1 VTSRP
6 GSDLVEAVRA
16 AAGHEPTSWERVTGG
31 GYTPAERWIVTF
43 EDATR
48 SFAKFGSTELVA
60 EWLRLEHRAY
70 IDIDGPFMPGFT
82 GWADGTRP
90 VLLLEDL
97 SAARWPPPW
106 QPGDVDRVLETLGLV
121 SATPCPAWATPV
133 EFLEFFDGWSRIA
146 ADPHPFLGLGLVG
159 TAWLDGALGAL
170 VAAEAPGELHGDE
183 LLHLDVRSDN
193 LCFREDQALL
203 VDWNHV
209 TRGNS
214 LLDIAAW
221 LPSLASEGGPLP
233 EEVSPDAGIF
243 APGLAGYFCSRAAMP
258 PIPDAPRVR
267 DVQLEQART
276 ALPWAARWL
285 GLPAPDGPA
294 VTTSA

>member
-1 VTSRP
+1 VMSRP
-6 GSDLVEAVRA
+6 GSDLVEVVRE
-16 AAGHEPTSWERVTGG
+16 AAGREPASWERVIGG

-48 SFAKFGSTELVA
+48 SFAKFGSTKLVA
-60 EWLRLEHRAY
+60 EWLRLEQRAY
-70 IDIDGPFMPGFT
+70 VDIDGPFMPGLS
-82 GWADGTRP
+82 GWADGTLP

-106 QPGDVDRVLETLGLV
+106 QRGDVDRVLETLGLV
-121 SATPCPAWATPV
+121 SATPCPEWATPV
-133 EFLEFFDGWSRIA
+133 GETDFFDGWSRIA
-146 ADPHPFLGLGLVG
+146 ADPHPFLGLGLVS

-170 VAAEAPGELHGDE
+170 LAAEAPDELQGDD

-193 LCFREDQALL
+193 LCFRDDLAFL

-209 TRGNS
+209 ARGNA
-214 LLDIAAW
+214 LLDLAAW
-221 LPSLASEGGPLP
+221 LPSLVSEGGPLP
-233 EEVSPDAGIF
+233 EDVSPDAGIF
-243 APGLAGYFCSRAAMP
+243 AAALAGYFCSRAAMP

-267 DVQLEQART
+267 RVQLEQART

-285 GLPAPDGPA
+285 GLPALDGPA
-294 VTTSA
+294 VATSA